1 MLAANFMNIKL
12 LIELTSAKVVSM
24 IKGKSVQ
31 ELRELFNIENDFDP
45 EEEAEIMNETRWAY

>member
-1 MLAANFMNIKL
+1 MLAANFMNIKS